1 MWYVL
6 HVNNCLVLY
15 FISFCIY
22 FKPIQL
28 REDVPDK
35 RQRINNL
42 SVMLSN
48 PKAEEIVK
56 EAILLESGRF
66 VARDIGKSH
75 QKLVPK

>member
-1 MWYVL
+1 MFSIIFYII
-6 HVNNCLVLY
+6 
-15 FISFCIY
+15 FIY

-75 QKLVPK
+75 HKLVP